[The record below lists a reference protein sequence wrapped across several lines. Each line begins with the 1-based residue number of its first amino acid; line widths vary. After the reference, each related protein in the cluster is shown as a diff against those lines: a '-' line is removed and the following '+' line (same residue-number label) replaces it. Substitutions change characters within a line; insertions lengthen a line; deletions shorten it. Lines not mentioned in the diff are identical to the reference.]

1 MLFQSYRII
10 CRQFG
15 CINKSVSVTLL
26 NQIVLKMS
34 TNNTTT
40 GLESEVSNL
49 SVKENASLNNEEKKE
64 KAPKLKKAAPILLK
78 TAKGTR
84 DFHPTQ
90 MAVREKVF
98 KNITDIFQL
107 HGAVTIDTPVFERKE
122 ILTSKYGEDSKLI
135 YDLQDQ
141 LGELLSLR
149 YDLTVPFARH
159 LAMNRITNIKR
170 YQIGKVYRRDQ
181 PCPARGRFREF
192 YQCDYDIAGTYDPM
206 LPDSECIKIM
216 SEILASMDVGEYQIK
231 LNHRQLLDGM
241 FEVCGVPVDQIRC
254 VSSSIDKLDKMS
266 WSDVKKELISEKGLT
281 EEIADRIGEYAKLN
295 GGQDLIATLKK
306 DENLM
311 KNKNATAA
319 LDDLELLFK
328 YCSLFDLNDKIL
340 FDLSLARGLDYYT
353 GLIYEAVLKGP
364 IVDMIAEHQ
373 RLALEAQ
380 AKTNKSKK
388 GKCGDDDED
397 GDVATSG
404 GVGTVAAGGRYD
416 TLVNMFDK
424 KAKVPCVGLSIGVE
438 RLFAVME
445 AKLKMDNV
453 KIRATSTQVYI
464 VTPQKGLVEERL
476 KLCQILWAAGIK
488 TEHSYKAN
496 PKTLHQLQYCEENQ
510 IPFSVIIGED
520 EVKNGTVKLREISTR
535 AEETVQRDAIVN
547 ELKKKLNL

>member
-1 MLFQSYRII
+1 MFFQGYKGL
-10 CRQFG
+10 CRQLVYLN
-15 CINKSVSVTLL
+15 NKSTSITL
-26 NQIVLKMS
+26 NQVFLKMS
-34 TNNTTT
+34 TS
-40 GLESEVSNL
+40 GIESEVSNL
-49 SVKENASLNNEEKKE
+49 SLNEKKAETAPVKEP
-64 KAPKLKKAAPILLK
+64 KAPKPKKEAPILLK

-90 MAVREKVF
+90 MAVREEVF
-98 KNITDIFQL
+98 QHITQIFKL

-122 ILTSKYGEDSKLI
+122 ILVSKYGEDSKLI

-159 LAMNRITNIKR
+159 LAMNRISNIKR

-181 PCPARGRFREF
+181 PCQARGRFREF
-192 YQCDYDIAGTYDPM
+192 YQCDYDIAGVYDPM

-216 SEILASMDVGEYQIK
+216 AEILTKMDVGEFQIK

-241 FEVCGVPVDQIRC
+241 FEVCGVPTDKIRC

-266 WSDVKKELISEKGLT
+266 WADVKKELITEKGLT
-281 EEIADRIGEYAKLN
+281 DEVADKIGEYAKLN
-295 GGQDLIATLKK
+295 GGQDLIAQLKL

-311 KNKNATAA
+311 KNKSASAA

-328 YCSLFDLNDKIL
+328 YCSLFELNDKIL

-353 GLIYEAVLKGP
+353 GIIYEAILKGP
-364 IVDMIAEHQ
+364 IVDMIAEQQ
-373 RLALEAQ
+373 RIALEAQ
-380 AKTNKSKK
+380 AAVNAKSRSKK
-388 GKCGDDDED
+388 DKAGDED
-397 GDVATSG
+397 EGDVPTSG

-445 AKLKMDNV
+445 AKLKMNNV
-453 KIRATSTQVYI
+453 KVRATSTQVYI

-476 KLCQILWAAGIK
+476 KLCQLLWAANIK
-488 TEHSYKAN
+488 TEHSYKCN

-510 IPFSVIIGED
+510 IPFSIIIGED
-520 EVKNGTVKLREISTR
+520 EVKNGTVKLREIASR
-535 AEETVQRDAIVN
+535 AEETVQRDEIV
-547 ELKKKLNL
+547 EKLKSKLNV

>member
-1 MLFQSYRII
+1 
-10 CRQFG
+10 
-15 CINKSVSVTLL
+15 
-26 NQIVLKMS
+26 MS
-34 TNNTTT
+34 TS
-40 GLESEVSNL
+40 GIESEVSNL
-49 SVKENASLNNEEKKE
+49 SLDQKQTGSNEPTIDPVKTP
-64 KAPKLKKAAPILLK
+64 KAPKPKKDAPILLK

-84 DFHPTQ
+84 DFNPTQ
-90 MAVREKVF
+90 MAIREKVF
-98 KNITDIFQL
+98 EHITEIFRL
-107 HGAVTIDTPVFERKE
+107 HGAVTIDTPVFERKD

-192 YQCDYDIAGTYDPM
+192 FQCDYDIAGTYDPM
-206 LPDSECIKIM
+206 LPDSECLKIM
-216 SEILASMDVGEYQIK
+216 ADILEKMDIGEFQIK
-231 LNHRQLLDGM
+231 MNHRQLLDGM
-241 FEVCGVPVDQIRC
+241 FAVCGVSNDKIRC

-266 WSDVKKELISEKGLT
+266 WEDVKKELMTEKGLS
-281 EEIADRIGEYAKLN
+281 EEVTDKIGEYAKLN
-295 GGQDLIATLKK
+295 GGPELIAKLQL
-306 DENLM
+306 DEDLM
-311 KNKNATAA
+311 KNKDAAAA
-319 LDDLELLFK
+319 LADMELVFK
-328 YCSLFDLNDKIL
+328 YCSLFKLNDKIL

-353 GLIYEAVLKGP
+353 GLIYEAILKGP
-364 IVDMIAEHQ
+364 IVEMIAQQQKE
-373 RLALEAQ
+373 ALEAQ
-380 AKTNKSKK
+380 AAIAAKSKK
-388 GKCGDDDED
+388 KDKNADDDE
-397 GDVATSG
+397 GDVPTSG

-445 AKLKMDNV
+445 AKLKMESF
-453 KIRATSTQVYI
+453 KIRSTHTQVYI

-476 KLCQILWAAGIK
+476 KLCQLLWAANIK

-520 EVKNGTVKLREISTR
+520 EVKNNEVVIREITTR
-535 AEETVQRDAIVN
+535 TEEKVSRDVLV
-547 ELKKKLNL
+547 ETLKKT

>member
-1 MLFQSYRII
+1 
-10 CRQFG
+10 
-15 CINKSVSVTLL
+15 
-26 NQIVLKMS
+26 MS
-34 TNNTTT
+34 TT

-49 SVKENASLNNEEKKE
+49 SMEAKPEPSSEKTQ
-64 KAPKLKKAAPILLK
+64 KAPKPKKDAPILLK
-78 TAKGTR
+78 CAKGTR
-84 DFHPTQ
+84 DFHPAQ
-90 MAVREKVF
+90 MAVREQVF
-98 KNITDIFQL
+98 DKITETFRL
-107 HGAVTIDTPVFERKE
+107 HGAVTIDTPVFERKD

-159 LAMNRITNIKR
+159 LAMNRISNIKR

-192 YQCDYDIAGTYDPM
+192 YQCDYDIAGAYDPM
-206 LPDSECIKIM
+206 LPDSECLKIM
-216 SEILASMDVGEYQIK
+216 AEILTKMDIGEFQIK

-241 FEVCGVPVDQIRC
+241 FEVCGVPLDKIRC

-266 WSDVKKELISEKGLT
+266 WQDVKKELMTEKGLS
-281 EEIADRIGEYAKLN
+281 EEVADKIGEYAKLN
-295 GGQDLIATLKK
+295 GGQDLIATLKQ
-306 DENLM
+306 DANLM
-311 KNKNATAA
+311 ANKSAAAA

-328 YCSLFDLNDKIL
+328 YCSLFELNDKLL

-364 IVDMIAEHQ
+364 LVEMIAEQ
-373 RLALEAQ
+373 QKKALEEQ
-380 AKTNKSKK
+380 AAANAKSKK
-388 GKCGDDDED
+388 KKGGDDDED
-397 GDVATSG
+397 DDVPTSG

-445 AKLKMDNV
+445 AKLKMENH
-453 KIRATSTQVYI
+453 KIRETHTQVYI

-476 KLCQILWAAGIK
+476 KLCHMLWSAGIK

-520 EVKNGTVKLREISTR
+520 EVKEGIVKVREITTR
-535 AEETVQRDAIVN
+535 TEETVQRDQLVAV
-547 ELKKKLNL
+547 LKQKLNL